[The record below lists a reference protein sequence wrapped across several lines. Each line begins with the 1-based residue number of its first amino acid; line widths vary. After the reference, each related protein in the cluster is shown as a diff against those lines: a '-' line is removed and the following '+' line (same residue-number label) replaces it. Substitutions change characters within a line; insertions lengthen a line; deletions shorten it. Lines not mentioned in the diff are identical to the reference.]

1 MMAPPEPG
9 LAREIERIRRL
20 EAADVIGW
28 WEAAE
33 LIAQLEDG
41 KRGTVHMLGHLPLIE
56 LQARFL
62 LLLEPEERQVREE
75 PRPPCP
81 LPFSRDRLIT
91 AILDR
96 VS

>member
-1 MMAPPEPG
+1 MPPEPG
-9 LAREIERIRRL
+9 LAREIERIRRM
-20 EAADVIGW
+20 EAAGVIGW
-28 WEAAE
+28 WEAAD

-41 KRGTVHMLGHLPLIE
+41 KRGTVHALARLPLID

-62 LLLEPEERQVREE
+62 LLLDPGERTQREDCIH
-75 PRPPCP
+75 RLPPD
-81 LPFSRDRLIT
+81 RDRLVA

>member
-1 MMAPPEPG
+1 MPPEPG

-20 EAADVIGW
+20 EAAEVIGW

-41 KRGTVHMLGHLPLIE
+41 KRSLIHTLGRLPLVD
-56 LQARFL
+56 LQARYLQL
-62 LLLEPEERQVREE
+62 LAPGERARH
-75 PRPPCP
+75 PDSSFS
-81 LPFSRDRLIT
+81 LPADRDRLVA

>member
-1 MMAPPEPG
+1 MPPEPG

-20 EAADVIGW
+20 EAADVINW

-33 LIAQLEDG
+33 LIAGLEDG
-41 KRGTVHMLGHLPLIE
+41 KRGTVHTLAHLPLID
-56 LQARFL
+56 LQARYLQL
-62 LLLEPEERQVREE
+62 LSWGEQAMHNAEVRLY
-75 PRPPCP
+75 RAD
-81 LPFSRDRLIT
+81 RDWLVT

>member
-1 MMAPPEPG
+1 MPPEPG

-28 WEAAE
+28 WEAAD

-41 KRGTVHMLGHLPLIE
+41 KKSLIHTLGRLPLID

-62 LLLEPEERQVREE
+62 QLLSPEERAMEHGSFAV
-75 PRPPCP
+75 PTD
-81 LPFSRDRLIT
+81 RDRLV
-91 AILDR
+91 AGILDR